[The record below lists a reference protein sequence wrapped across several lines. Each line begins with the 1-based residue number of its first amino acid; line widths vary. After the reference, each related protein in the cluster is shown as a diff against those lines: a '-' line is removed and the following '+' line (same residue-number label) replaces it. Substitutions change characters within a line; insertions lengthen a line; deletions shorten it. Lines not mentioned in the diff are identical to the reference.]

1 MMYFARQIILDTGN
15 RLCNH
20 HAIFVWYGNVTWI
33 YARSDCQL
41 CFIPCLQQA
50 KESMSITQDADSPV
64 DCAKL
69 PVGLIW
75 NIIFKHI
82 VKLKKLQESELISVF
97 ILREIKIYLY
107 YIPSISKSKWMTR
120 FICIS

>member
-1 MMYFARQIILDTGN
+1 
-15 RLCNH
+15 
-20 HAIFVWYGNVTWI
+20 
-33 YARSDCQL
+33 
-41 CFIPCLQQA
+41 
-50 KESMSITQDADSPV
+50 MSITQDADSPD

-82 VKLKKLQESELISVF
+82 IKLKILQESELISVF
-97 ILREIKIYLY
+97 ILREIKICLY
-107 YIPSISKSKWMTR
+107 YIASISKSGCMTR